1 MGFTLQLLP
10 DEPIVIT
17 VAKGHLVVQDF
28 AGMFAASRK
37 LLAGMPAPIYRIS
50 DFRDATSSFMDLIRM
65 AQIAS
70 KGDEGTT
77 SDPRIKAILVG
88 TNQWVNLARTII
100 EQPQYSAMRFP
111 TFETMDDA
119 LAYARAALAASAP
132 SHNTDSGI

>member
-10 DEPIVIT
+10 DEPILIT
-17 VAKGHLVVQDF
+17 VAKGHLVVEDF
-28 AGMFAASRK
+28 AGMFAESRK

-50 DFRDATSSFMDLIRM
+50 DFREASSSFMELIRM

-70 KGDEGTT
+70 RGDEGTT

-88 TNQWVNLARTII
+88 MNQWVNLARTIV

-111 TFETMDDA
+111 TFQTLDEA
-119 LAYARAALAASAP
+119 LAYARAALATNS
-132 SHNTDSGI
+132 SKNVSSGV